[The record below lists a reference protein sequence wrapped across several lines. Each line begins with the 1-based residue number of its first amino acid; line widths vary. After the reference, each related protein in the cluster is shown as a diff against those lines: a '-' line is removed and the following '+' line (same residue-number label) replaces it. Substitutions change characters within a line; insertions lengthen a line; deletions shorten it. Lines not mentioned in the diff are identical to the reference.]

1 MQKSIQVGG
10 ARPSGLSNP
19 LFDIL
24 IASLK
29 AQTKAWQTY
38 HLEGTLFFAKR
49 MRCDLEQLRALGRC
63 CDFQSTA
70 ECQLAWLREMQKDY
84 AEECGRLAATTFAI
98 GFGDIAGLGW
108 LLGRRTVQGST
119 EHQPVSP
126 PTGELRSEGSLQ
138 AAA

>member
-10 ARPSGLSNP
+10 ARQSGLSNP

-24 IASLK
+24 ISGLK
-29 AQTKAWQTY
+29 AQLKAWQSY

-49 MRCDLEQLRALGRC
+49 MRCDLEQMRALGRC

-84 AEECGRLAATTFAI
+84 AEECARLAATTFTI
-98 GFGDIAGLGW
+98 GFGNIAGLGW
-108 LLGRRTVQGST
+108 LFGQRTVQSST
-119 EHQPVSP
+119 EHQPASP
-126 PTGELRSEGSLQ
+126 PTGEPRSQGGLQ